1 MFPAKPVFVLPIV
14 TLPDQHDT
22 SRKAEKQLAKRL
34 LTEIDMQWEDRY
46 EHSFTDML
54 PQNVPDTNLTKK
66 KTKGERKK
74 EERARKRKLVEYINQ
89 QQAKNTTMSI
99 LAEAESLSSYN
110 RKRLACSFESPESAP
125 KRSKSHSPKEC
136 SLTWDVDAAMEE
148 LENFPEDSIINWSA
162 MARKYE
168 IPQKNGGQILKET
181 AQKHNIDVSKLDHR
195 QNTTPRVRQRKC
207 RLPGGEVSG
216 PTLPPK
222 QVIVEDKKQ
231 LIASGEHSIGEP
243 CAPYKLMK
251 STITSAGD
259 IQMKCVEICGR
270 KIPLVELR
278 YRLLKKQEVYMHLST
293 DTDIQNMNTQ
303 QISNFFARIHQNVS
317 NDANFEQLQSEIA
330 TLQRNRTLAVWHD
343 HSTILQ
349 TGYILFAICMGY
361 L

>member
-1 MFPAKPVFVLPIV
+1 
-14 TLPDQHDT
+14 
-22 SRKAEKQLAKRL
+22 
-34 LTEIDMQWEDRY
+34 
-46 EHSFTDML
+46 
-54 PQNVPDTNLTKK
+54 
-66 KTKGERKK
+66 
-74 EERARKRKLVEYINQ
+74 
-89 QQAKNTTMSI
+89 
-99 LAEAESLSSYN
+99 
-110 RKRLACSFESPESAP
+110 
-125 KRSKSHSPKEC
+125 
-136 SLTWDVDAAMEE
+136 MEE
-148 LENFPEDSIINWSA
+148 LENFPEDSTINWSA

-195 QNTTPRVRQRKC
+195 QNTTPRVRRRKC

-231 LIASGEHSIGEP
+231 LIASGELSIGEP

-259 IQMKCVEICGR
+259 IQMKSVEICGR
-270 KIPLVELR
+270 KIPLVDLR

-349 TGYILFAICMGY
+349 TAATFFLLSGLSMTLPYSLQRMNTKPKQERTSPTSKA